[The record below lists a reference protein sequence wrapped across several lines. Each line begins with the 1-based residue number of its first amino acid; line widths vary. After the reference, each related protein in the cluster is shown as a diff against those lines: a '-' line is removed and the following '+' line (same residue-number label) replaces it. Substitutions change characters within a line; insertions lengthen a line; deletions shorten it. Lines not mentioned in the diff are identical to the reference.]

1 MGLYDNY
8 KVNLSN
14 TVRPFAGSVVP
25 ELREMKKDMDTAS
38 YKTLD
43 LNMSTQDLLATAPT
57 LDMDKDAYNQVS
69 SEALGKIDAISQSG
83 ELARS
88 LPDAYAVAHQTA
100 RKLNSLAARQ
110 KTMEEYKGKLTTMT
124 PDVQEYLIAET
135 ERQNGPA
142 QFDAR
147 TQRANPIVPVM
158 PAKQIKDDEMVR
170 QAVISI
176 VRDKSWSVSDSDMNS
191 MTQNKETGSYTIKT
205 SNGIREIPAKD
216 LMKTVDDALAN
227 SKEWQASLEQ
237 DAKAESYGVHKNLSE
252 EQAKQEIDNPTLGYA
267 KRAQDI
273 FLKGGVTAKQALEMA
288 GSEKIKMDKISNL
301 KTYASGAASREL
313 SESRMTGTV
322 EKDAASVAAAK
333 SKEATYLV
341 GLNLGITAASTTAQ
355 KTSAQLATTANQ
367 YQADI
372 DNTNAELAVAIND
385 SKLTGD
391 AGINAQA
398 LAATLTGKLNG
409 LAADKA
415 IAESANAVILDQ
427 EARRLKG
434 KSWSDLNTANKK
446 VVLTNISKV
455 IGDPKEAE
463 KVTAALMSGQ
473 ATRSKYNPSRP
484 FEGPTLTVGNKKYDV
499 ETTTKIDEAFR
510 TVSGDITD
518 VLDAASAKKAAPDNS
533 NTMSVPIIGT
543 IKTALETQLPNLTLY
558 DPSNTKNVTKDNLDI
573 DWSKASVGNYI
584 PKLNRVQIV
593 TDKGVFL
600 ADVSNMSQLKAQI
613 ADDMLSTSSPQVRQV
628 GLNLKLNNTE
638 KYERA
643 FKVGS
648 TVIYKHPATGDDLLI
663 SGNNYGIKRTAN
675 NTYVFVNQKTGKA
688 EEIIYSKTNPPKMN
702 FQFAEIEN
710 MLNNMIPKN

>member
-100 RKLNSLAARQ
+100 RKLNSLASRQ
-110 KTMEEYKGKLTTMT
+110 KAMEEYKGKLTTMT

-142 QFDAR
+142 QFDSR

-158 PAKQIKDDEMVR
+158 PAKQIKDDEMIR

-176 VRDKSWSVSDSDMNS
+176 VRSKAYSVSDSDLNS
-191 MTQNKETGSYTIKT
+191 MTQNKETGSYTVKT
-205 SNGIREIPAKD
+205 SNGIQEITAKD
-216 LMKTVDDALAN
+216 LMETVDKALAN

-237 DAKAESYGVHKNLSE
+237 DAKAESYGLFKNISE
-252 EQAKQEIDNPTLGYA
+252 EQAQQEIDNPTLGYG
-267 KRAQDI
+267 KRAQEI

-313 SESRMTGTV
+313 TESTMHGTV
-322 EKDAASVAAAK
+322 EKNTAGDAAAK

-372 DNTNAELAVAIND
+372 DNTNAELATAIEN

-398 LAATLTGKLNG
+398 LAATLTGKLNN
-409 LAADKA
+409 LTANKA

-473 ATRSKYNPSRP
+473 ATRSEYNPSRP
-484 FEGPTLTVGNKKYDV
+484 FEGTTLTVGNKKYDV

-558 DPSNTKNVTKDNLDI
+558 DNSNTKAVTKDNLNI
-573 DWSKASVGNYI
+573 DWSKAFVTNYI

-600 ADVSNMSQLKAQI
+600 ADVSNMSQLKDQI
-613 ADDMLSTSSPQVRQV
+613 ADDMLSTSSSQVRQV

-638 KYERA
+638 KYESA

-648 TVIYKHPATGDDLLI
+648 TVIYKNPATGDPLLI
-663 SGNNYGIKRTAN
+663 GGNEYGIKRTTE
-675 NTYVFVNQKTGKA
+675 NTYVFVNKKTRKA
-688 EEIIYSKTNPPKMN
+688 ENIVYSKDKPPKMN